1 VRVLIAPDTFGTT
14 LGATQVAAAMA
25 EGWAAGAPHDEV
37 RQLPLSNGGPG
48 FLDVL
53 ERAVGGTTVATTV
66 SDPLGREVPAALL
79 LSEDGGRPTAWVEAA
94 QATGLHLLAAD
105 ERDPRITSTWGVGQ
119 LLASALAE
127 GATRIVVGVEGG
139 ATNDAGAGMLAALGA
154 GPAPALARGGLALRD
169 APADALD
176 GLPDL
181 LERLRDVE
189 LVLATDELTPLLGL
203 AGTSAVESPR
213 KGASAADAQALEAAL
228 GHFTSLLTR
237 SLPRVPVDLLTG
249 SPRRLDRE
257 PGAGAAGGLGLAL
270 LALGAQQRGA
280 VAEVLRLTGFDVAA
294 AGSDLVVT
302 ATDRLD
308 WTSLRGSVV
317 SGVAEAGTAAARP
330 VVCVAGEVLVGRRE
344 TMTTGLAGCYAV
356 ADHPREVEAM
366 LADPVATLRTRTARV
381 ARTWSPAR

>member
-1 VRVLIAPDTFGTT
+1 MRVLIAPDTFGTT